1 MEPSLPLLFA
11 LVLLCCAGLTR
22 SLTITSADQSMF
34 ERAQGEKVTL
44 PCTFVLSENDEGPL
58 DIEWVL
64 IPADNQKK
72 EQIIIMYA
80 VDRIY
85 NHYYAATTGRMQFTN
100 PDPRSGDGSLDILN
114 LKSSD
119 TGTYQCKVKKAPGVQ
134 SQKIQLTVLVKPA
147 RTKCSVEGSQEIGND
162 IILKCASQEGSPLL
176 SYDWRRA
183 AGTRALPITSTLN
196 KNTGELLLKN
206 ASQDYSGTYR
216 CVATNRVGTDE
227 CSVELN
233 VTPPINTAGMI
244 AGAIIG
250 TLLGLFLLAFLIVCC
265 CKKHREKKYEKEVH
279 HDIREDV
286 PPPKSRSSTARSYI
300 GSNRSSLGSMSP
312 SNMDGYTK
320 TPYSQVPSEDFERT
334 TGQNANFAPS
344 KVAAPNLSRMG
355 AVPVMIPAQSKDGS
369 IV

>member
-1 MEPSLPLLFA
+1 SGSLLA
-11 LVLLCCAGLTR
+11 IVLLCLTR

-183 AGTRALPITSTLN
+183 AGTRALPITSTLSI
-196 KNTGELLLKN
+196 LLLKN

>member
-1 MEPSLPLLFA
+1 
-11 LVLLCCAGLTR
+11 TR
-22 SLTITSADQSMF
+22 SVTITSGEKSF
-34 ERAQGEKVTL
+34 EKAQGEKVTL
-44 PCTFVLSENDEGPL
+44 PCTFEVAEEDVGPL

-64 IPADNQKK
+64 IPADNQKE
-72 EQIIIMYA
+72 EQIIIMYT

-85 NHYYAATTGRMQFTN
+85 SHYYSPMIGRIEFTN
-100 PDPRSGDGSLDILN
+100 PDPKSGDGSLNILN
-114 LKSSD
+114 LKSAD

-147 RTKCSVEGSQEIGND
+147 STKCSIEGSQEIGKD
-162 IILKCASQEGSPLL
+162 VILKCTSEEGSPLL
-176 SYDWRRA
+176 SYDWRRVS
-183 AGTRALPITSTLN
+183 GTQELPTISMLN

-206 ASQDYSGTYR
+206 ASKEFSGTYS
-216 CVATNRVGTDE
+216 CVASNRVGMDE

-233 VTPPINTAGMI
+233 VTPPINLAGII

-250 TLLGLFLLAFLIVCC
+250 TLLGLSVVAFLIICY
-265 CKKHREKKYEKEVH
+265 CKKQREKKYEKEVH
-279 HDIREDV
+279 HEIREDV

-312 SNMDGYTK
+312 SNMEGFTK
-320 TPYSQVPSEDFERT
+320 TPYSQVPSEDFERPP
-334 TGQNANFAPS
+334 GQNLAFAPS
-344 KVAAPNLSRMG
+344 TKVAAPNLSRMG

>member
-1 MEPSLPLLFA
+1 
-11 LVLLCCAGLTR
+11 
-22 SLTITSADQSMF
+22 ID
-34 ERAQGEKVTL
+34 
-44 PCTFVLSENDEGPL
+44 
-58 DIEWVL
+58 
-64 IPADNQKK
+64 
-72 EQIIIMYA
+72 
-80 VDRIY
+80 
-85 NHYYAATTGRMQFTN
+85 
-100 PDPRSGDGSLDILN
+100 
-114 LKSSD
+114 
-119 TGTYQCKVKKAPGVQ
+119 
-134 SQKIQLTVLVKPA
+134 
-147 RTKCSVEGSQEIGND
+147 
-162 IILKCASQEGSPLL
+162 
-176 SYDWRRA
+176 
-183 AGTRALPITSTLN
+183 

-206 ASQDYSGTYR
+206 ASKDYSGTYN
-216 CVATNRVGTDE
+216 CVASNRVGTDE

-233 VTPPINTAGMI
+233 VTPPINIAGII

-250 TLLGLFLLAFLIVCC
+250 TLLGLSVLAFLVFCC

-312 SNMDGYTK
+312 SNMEGYTK

-334 TGQNANFAPS
+334 PGQNPTFAPS